1 MRDDDLRLVLY
12 SHDRGGQGH
21 ARRNLALAGALARQ
35 LPVLTGR
42 RAAGVLLTGADVAGS
57 RTWPEGF
64 DQVVLPGVGQDAD
77 GRVPDGPAV
86 SAARVRSEMVDAVLT
101 DVRPHLVVVDGRPWG
116 PDRELLEP
124 LLRLRAGSPGTVV
137 VLGLPEVLGESWAA
151 APEWVAPEDVG
162 LLQEAYDQIWVY
174 GDPAVHDPLSTG
186 EIPAALAG
194 LVRCT
199 GYLTAGAAPGRRTAG
214 GVAPHV
220 LTLAGTGPEGSR
232 LALAAARTR
241 VPHGHRHVLVTGPG
255 MPAEHAAQVRAAAVP
270 GTLVLPGLPGLPDA
284 LAEVADAA
292 AVVSSAGYGP
302 VAEILGTDA
311 PALVVPQAGAGPE
324 QLARARALQG
334 HGAVDVLTPDSL
346 TGAALGGWLHRVVGT
361 VRPRGHLALDG
372 LRVAP
377 ALAACLLPGPC
388 PEDSSE
394 LVLAGLNA

>member
-42 RAAGVLLTGADVAGS
+42 RATGVLLTGADVAAS

-64 DQVVLPGVGQDAD
+64 DQVVLPGAGQDAD
-77 GRVPDGPAV
+77 GCAPAEPAV

-124 LLRLRAGSPGTVV
+124 LLRLRAGSPGTIV
-137 VLGLPEVLGESWAA
+137 VLGLPEVLGEPWAA
-151 APEWVAPEDVG
+151 AREWVAPEDLG

-199 GYLTAGAAPGRRTAG
+199 GYLAAGGHVRRRTAG
-214 GVAPHV
+214 GDAPHV
-220 LTLAGTGPEGSR
+220 LTLAGTGPEGYQ
-232 LALAAARTR
+232 LALTAARTR
-241 VPHGHRHVLVTGPG
+241 VPHGHRHVLVTGPQ
-255 MPAEHAAQVRAAAVP
+255 MPEEHAAQVRAAAAP
-270 GTLVLPGLPGLPDA
+270 GTLVLPVLPDA
-284 LAEVADAA
+284 LAEVAAAA
-292 AVVSSAGYGP
+292 AVVSSGGYSP

-311 PALVVPQAGAGPE
+311 PALVVPQAGSGPE
-324 QLARARALQG
+324 QLIRARALQG
-334 HGAVDVLTPDSL
+334 HGALDVLTADSL
-346 TGAALGGWLHRVVGT
+346 TGAAIGGWLHRVVGT

-377 ALAACLLPGPC
+377 ALAACLLPGPD
-388 PEDSSE
+388 PEDSAE
-394 LVLAGLNA
+394 LVLAGLSA

>member
-1 MRDDDLRLVLY
+1 MHDDELRLVLY

-42 RAAGVLLTGADVAGS
+42 RTTGVLLTGVDVAAS
-57 RTWPEGF
+57 RAWPAGF
-64 DQVVLPGVGQDAD
+64 DQVVLPGSGQDTD
-77 GRVPDGPAV
+77 GRVPAAPAV
-86 SAARVRSEMVDAVLT
+86 PAARVRSEMVDAVLT

-116 PDRELLEP
+116 PDQELLEP

-151 APEWVAPEDVG
+151 AREWIAPEDLG

-194 LVRCT
+194 RVRCT
-199 GYLTAGAAPGRRTAG
+199 GYLAEGRDPRRRTAG
-214 GVAPHV
+214 DDAPHV
-220 LTLAGTGPEGSR
+220 LTLAGAGPEGHR
-232 LALAAARTR
+232 LALTAARTR
-241 VPHGHRHVLVTGPG
+241 VPHGHRHVLVTGPQ
-255 MPAEHAAQVRAAAVP
+255 MPEEHAAQVRAAAVP
-270 GTLVLPGLPGLPDA
+270 GTLVLPVLPDA

-292 AVVSSAGYGP
+292 AVVSSGGYTS
-302 VAEILGTDA
+302 VAKILGTHA

-324 QLARARALQG
+324 QLIRARALQG
-334 HGAVDVLTPDSL
+334 HGAVDVLTADSL
-346 TGAALGGWLHRVVGT
+346 TGAAIGGWLHRVVGT
-361 VRPRGHLALDG
+361 VRPREHLSLDG

-377 ALAACLLPGPC
+377 ALAACLLPGPGA
-388 PEDSSE
+388 EDGAE
-394 LVLAGLNA
+394 LALAGLSA